1 MYCEKFVT
9 MIVLA
14 VLFLVAVG
22 ATYAV
27 SGDQFVRF
35 MAFTVAVAVSSFM
48 GFVVAN
54 TVRNCRSKV

>member
-1 MYCEKFVT
+1 MCCEKFVT

-14 VLFLVAVG
+14 VLFLVAVS
-22 ATYAV
+22 AV
-27 SGDQFVRF
+27 YVAPGDQFGRF